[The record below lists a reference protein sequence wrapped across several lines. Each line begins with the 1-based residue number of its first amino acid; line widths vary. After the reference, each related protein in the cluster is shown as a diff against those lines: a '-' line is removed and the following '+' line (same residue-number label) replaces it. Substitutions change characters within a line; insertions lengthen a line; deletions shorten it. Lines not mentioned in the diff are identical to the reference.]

1 VTSDLATIFPDASP
15 QALDLLGRM
24 LVFDPKK
31 RISVT
36 EAMAHP
42 YLAELGHLEYFAK
55 NNVR

>member
-1 VTSDLATIFPDASP
+1 
-15 QALDLLGRM
+15 M

-42 YLAELGHLEYFAK
+42 YLAELGNLEYFSK
-55 NNVR
+55 NNVSGHTRASPSSPSPEPLVV